1 MKLFQ
6 ILLTHLQDASKNTN
20 MTDLL
25 LVKQNFK
32 NKDLMDQALT
42 HRSWVNEHKGVRTS
56 NERLEFLGDAILEY
70 IVSKELYSEF
80 PDKEEGYLTALRAN
94 IVNTVSL
101 SEVAKTLQLGDH
113 LFLSKGEEESG
124 GRTNT
129 SLLADTV
136 EAIIGAIYIDRGVD
150 SAEEFVRANLL
161 VDVQKRASSPL
172 KDFKSRLQEL
182 VQSQSLPAPKYQV
195 VTETGPDHSKTFVL
209 DVMVGGKPWGRGEG
223 KSKATAEQEAAKA
236 AFESHI
242 VK

>member
-1 MKLFQ
+1 
-6 ILLTHLQDASKNTN
+6 
-20 MTDLL
+20 MTDLE
-25 LVKQNFK
+25 LVKKQFK
-32 NKDLMDQALT
+32 NKDLIDQALT

-94 IVNTVSL
+94 LVNTVSL
-101 SEVAKTLQLGDH
+101 AEVAKSLELGEH

-124 GRTNT
+124 GRTNP

-136 EAIIGAIYIDRGVD
+136 EAIIGAIFIDRGVD

-161 VDVQKRASSPL
+161 VDIQKRAASPL

-195 VTETGPDHSKTFVL
+195 VTETGPDHNKTFVL
-209 DVMVGGKPWGRGEG
+209 DVLVGGVAWGRGEG
-223 KSKATAEQEAAKA
+223 KSKATAEQEAAKS